1 MAFRHHL
8 LHMIGKKQA
17 NWDSLNVSN
26 FDAYF
31 WVAFNLST
39 VMFHSSFSLNNHQ
52 FQFSTFRMSKN
63 QGWQRNRI
71 KKQRKKIHK
80 QLLNFSSP
88 ANSSPNPPK
97 AMTSRSQLRQGK
109 SGD

>member
-8 LHMIGKKQA
+8 LHMTGKKQA

-71 KKQRKKIHK
+71 KKQRKKSIN
-80 QLLNFSSP
+80 NF
-88 ANSSPNPPK
+88 
-97 AMTSRSQLRQGK
+97 
-109 SGD
+109 